1 VVTTANWFFWGAIG
15 CFVAWPIF
23 AVLALALVVPSLVIR
38 LKPEQIRP
46 AYMCG
51 ENVESETAE
60 FRSLA
65 DERTPLETGGF
76 YLERALGE
84 HNLNRWFNP
93 TALLILLILFALVV
107 IP

>member
-38 LKPEQIRP
+38 LKPEQIRA